1 MLVSLNYQADG
12 EMKNFA
18 SVLSEYGVTRVT
30 GLIAEGDSDRYYQNP
45 FYLLPDVA
53 SSAYTSSV
61 GSNYIFAPYVQG
73 VSYPE
78 SSEDITYTPLLTT
91 SDSAVAKADTAN
103 ATTYAFEEGD
113 AKGPFTIGLLA
124 ERQKDGE
131 TNGRLIVYGS
141 FDIFSDSADQMVS
154 GTNSGMFADVLSNF
168 VQTEDAAAVV
178 IPVKSYET
186 AQLVVT
192 AFLGR
197 VIGLSILILLP
208 VLLLLTG
215 IVIWAKRRKR

>member
-1 MLVSLNYQADG
+1 
-12 EMKNFA
+12 
-18 SVLSEYGVTRVT
+18 
-30 GLIAEGDSDRYYQNP
+30 
-45 FYLLPDVA
+45 
-53 SSAYTSSV
+53 
-61 GSNYIFAPYVQG
+61 
-73 VSYPE
+73 
-78 SSEDITYTPLLTT
+78 
-91 SDSAVAKADTAN
+91 
-103 ATTYAFEEGD
+103 
-113 AKGPFTIGLLA
+113 
-124 ERQKDGE
+124 
-131 TNGRLIVYGS
+131 
-141 FDIFSDSADQMVS
+141 
-154 GTNSGMFADVLSNF
+154 MFADVLSNF